1 MHRLV
6 FAALLLGAGP
16 AFAQALCGQPREIR
30 FNPGTTSAVLPGGV
44 PRGSIDC
51 YAFGARAGQR
61 LEVSI
66 GSVENNAVFQ
76 IYLPGWRETAAL
88 GPEGSPALPGVGPGR
103 DATRFAGTL
112 PSTGRY
118 LLVVGNTRG
127 GSSYRVQL
135 SIR

>member
-6 FAALLLGAGP
+6 FAALLLGSSP

-76 IYLPGWRETAAL
+76 IYLPGWRETAPPPRPPRASSPPPRSRSRAL
-88 GPEGSPALPGVGPGR
+88 CPGSTAA
-103 DATRFAGTL
+103 ATSPTPF
-112 PSTGRY
+112 
-118 LLVVGNTRG
+118 
-127 GSSYRVQL
+127 
-135 SIR
+135 